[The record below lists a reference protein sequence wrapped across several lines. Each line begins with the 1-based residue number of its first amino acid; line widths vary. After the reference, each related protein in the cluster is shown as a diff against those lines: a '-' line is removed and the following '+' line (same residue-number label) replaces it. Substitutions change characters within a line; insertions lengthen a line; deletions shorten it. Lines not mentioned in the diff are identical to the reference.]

1 MSFPLEINSS
11 NLGWNEI
18 QATLFAGQIVLYC
31 ERVMG
36 CDHKR
41 AYNRQ

>member
-18 QATLFAGQIVLYC
+18 QATLFAGQIVLYYK
-31 ERVMG
+31 RVKG
-36 CDHKR
+36 CDQKP
-41 AYNRQ
+41 AYNKQ